1 MDSMNDSEP
10 PDFYTG
16 APLTPEDLAFRDV
29 FISGLWEELQSQHL
43 ILSAPRRTGKT
54 SVMDYL
60 VAHPRDEWAPIS
72 VFVQDIAHPA
82 DFILLMLDLFQE
94 KYPQRFRQIFT
105 TSTQWIGKVLGKISD
120 VDVQG
125 FKITLREEDK
135 NWQAN
140 WKAYGDEFFA
150 QVRKGDDR
158 LLLLVDEFPDM
169 ILNMRKHHPELVRP
183 FLAWFRGH
191 RLSPHPKDDR
201 VRWLVCGSVN
211 LSSTLDVLGCLDEIN
226 DLHDIPLPPLT
237 RPEVL
242 EFVRVMLAGRGVAFA
257 KNVPAEVATTLG
269 RPVPVFLQMV
279 TQDLYRMWKREG
291 QKLTAKHV
299 ERAFAELIVTSGARD
314 KLQHFY
320 SRIEQYYLPPKREAA
335 YALLAKLSI
344 STEPVSREAL
354 LAEFARILHES
365 GDSAP
370 AAKRKQLFNQ
380 LMRDLENDFYV
391 IELDDG
397 TFDFASGLIKQWW
410 KKYYA

>member
-1 MDSMNDSEP
+1 M
-10 PDFYTG
+10 
-16 APLTPEDLAFRDV
+16 TPEDLAFRDV
-29 FISGLWEELQSQHL
+29 FIAELWDHLRTQHL

-60 VAHPRDEWAPIS
+60 VANPQNSWTPIS

-105 TSTQWIGKVLGKISD
+105 ASSQWIGKVLGRVTD
-120 VDVQG
+120 LDLQG
-125 FKITLREEDK
+125 FKITLRQQDE

-150 QVRKGDDR
+150 QVRKSDDR

-183 FLAWFRGH
+183 FLGWFRGH
-191 RLSPHPKDDR
+191 RLSPHPKDDQ

-226 DLHDIPLPPLT
+226 DLHDVPLPALT
-237 RPEVL
+237 RDEVV
-242 EFVRVMLAGRGVAFA
+242 EFVRLMLAGRGVEFA
-257 KNVPAEVATTLG
+257 RNVPAEVATTLG

-291 QKLTAKHV
+291 DKLTARHV
-299 ERAFAELIVTSGARD
+299 ARAFAELIVTSGARD

-344 STEPVSREAL
+344 SPDSVSRDTL
-354 LAEFARILHES
+354 LAEFARVLHELA
-365 GDSAP
+365 DPAP
-370 AAKRKQLFNQ
+370 AAKRRQLFNQ

-391 IELDDG
+391 VELEDG
-397 TFDFASGLIKQWW
+397 NFDFASGLIKQWW
-410 KKYYA
+410 KRYYA